1 MIISNQMFIRDRYFI
16 MNRYRY
22 LADVPTTVDTKGPEF
37 CQTPGFSL
45 YTTAVIY
52 YPPTESGSE
61 LFGRGRKK

>member
-22 LADVPTTVDTKGPEF
+22 LADVPTTVDTKSPEF
-37 CQTPGFSL
+37 CQTPGFLL